1 MSWLPGRAEL
11 APEPLARYREL
22 YDGLWRTGVDPG
34 VLSWCERRV
43 HALVRCEPD
52 PTAGAPLTGA
62 QRACLAFA
70 EQYVLDPHGLR
81 DADFAALREHL
92 DDAGIAALVLAVA
105 MFDAR
110 ARFEV
115 ALEVD

>member
-1 MSWLPGRAEL
+1 VSWLPGPAEL
-11 APEPLARYREL
+11 APEALTAYRDL
-22 YDGLWRTGVDPG
+22 YDGLWTTGLERA
-34 VLSWCERRV
+34 VLDVCERRV

-52 PTAGAPLTGA
+52 PTSGLDLNDA

-81 DADFAALREHL
+81 DDDFVALREHL

-115 ALEVD
+115 ALEVA